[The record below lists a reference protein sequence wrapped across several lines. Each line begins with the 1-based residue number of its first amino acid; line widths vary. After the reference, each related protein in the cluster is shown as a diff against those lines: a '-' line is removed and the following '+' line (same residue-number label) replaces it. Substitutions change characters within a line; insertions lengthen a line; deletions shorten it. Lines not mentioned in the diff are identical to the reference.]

1 MRLYKIKA
9 IMYSDFLVLKNS
21 KWKLAEYF
29 YIPVTTIIIWAL
41 FLASVQNVAL
51 QTGLIVLV
59 VNIFWNFA
67 LVGQMAVNQE
77 MNEDVWS
84 GSFRQIIA
92 TGISEFE
99 YLFARLFYSVVMTS
113 LIAGV
118 MFVMSLYVFN
128 ISIIAQQTAALAVF
142 SVATV
147 FASLG
152 MAILLAAT
160 IITVGREYN
169 FLAWTA
175 LQIFILLSAPFYP
188 ISVFPEAIQPVAAV
202 MPYTSVF
209 EGVRS
214 MVITGTASSTH
225 VNSSL
230 AAAFAYFFISLPIYW
245 YAFRRARK
253 TGGLIRFS

>member
-9 IMYSDFLVLKNS
+9 IVYSDFLVLKNS

-99 YLFARLFYSVVMTS
+99 YLF
-113 LIAGV
+113 
-118 MFVMSLYVFN
+118 
-128 ISIIAQQTAALAVF
+128 
-142 SVATV
+142 
-147 FASLG
+147 
-152 MAILLAAT
+152 
-160 IITVGREYN
+160 
-169 FLAWTA
+169 
-175 LQIFILLSAPFYP
+175 
-188 ISVFPEAIQPVAAV
+188 
-202 MPYTSVF
+202 
-209 EGVRS
+209 
-214 MVITGTASSTH
+214 
-225 VNSSL
+225 
-230 AAAFAYFFISLPIYW
+230 
-245 YAFRRARK
+245 
-253 TGGLIRFS
+253 